1 MKRFLKTS
9 AIVIGSAF
17 ILAQLIPRPE
27 KNIGKNETNSNIS
40 KAVNLPESV
49 SKIFQKS
56 CYDCHSNH
64 TNYPWYASIQPL
76 ALWMNH
82 HIEEGKEE
90 LNFSEFASY
99 EKQKQLKKIEEI
111 EEVVS
116 EGEMP
121 LTSYT
126 LIHRNASL
134 SSSEKE
140 SIIAWVNAT
149 MKNIRTPGNVE

>member
-9 AIVIGSAF
+9 AIVIASAF

-27 KNIGKNETNSNIS
+27 KNIRKHTSTSDIS

-76 ALWMNH
+76 SLWLNH

-121 LTSYT
+121 VSSYT

-149 MKNIRTPGNVE
+149 IKNIRTPGNVE